1 MNLIRRR
8 FLSLAG
14 AAIAAPAIASVAWS
28 QTYPTRSIRVLVPL
42 AAGGGT
48 DYLAR
53 LTGEFVSNSV
63 GQQVVVEN
71 RTGAG
76 GTIGIETAA
85 KSPPDGYTVLF
96 SNDNI
101 ASAPQILKV
110 NGDYQKDL
118 VPVVQIARQPLVWAV
133 HQSLNLS
140 TLAEFINEMKQRP
153 GRGYATSG
161 VGSNQHFL
169 GEWFLKTAGLKLDHI
184 PYRGAGQAVNDLIA
198 AHVPIAALGPTS
210 LMSHYEAKTL
220 RFLAQSSEARS
231 PTLPEIPTFQEAG
244 FKGMVLDQWFGVFV
258 PAGTPPE
265 IIARLNAEFS
275 KALAVPAIREGMLK
289 AANEPIGGSAEQF
302 SRLVRD
308 NSSKIRKALE
318 RARYQGELSRARAGN
333 PRQDRKA
340 SPHRLAG
347 THRNLRLGSGQ
358 VDCEAFEIG
367 ERAVAQST
375 LVSGA
380 QDHAGRLARLECF
393 LPTGCTQAPTI
404 AGFQA
409 AKAELRHRCRKIV
422 AAGFGKLEKPGGHD
436 GADRVATDVLSPSVA
451 AAVSKEPRHWVHRA
465 DFEPVTEHVT
475 GCARP
480 TASITAVVPQ
490 HCRLR
495 VRCCLQTA
503 YLW

>member
-1 MNLIRRR
+1 MKLVRRR

-14 AAIAAPAIASVAWS
+14 AAVAAPAIGSVARS
-28 QTYPTRSIRVLVPL
+28 QTYPARSIRVIVPL

-76 GTIGIETAA
+76 GTIGIETVA
-85 KSPPDGYTVLF
+85 KSAPDGYTVLF

-110 NGDYQKDL
+110 SGDYQKDL

-210 LMSHYEAKTL
+210 MMPHYAAKTL

-244 FKGMVLDQWFGVFV
+244 FSGMVLDQWFGVFV
-258 PAGTPPE
+258 PAGTPPA
-265 IIARLNAEFS
+265 IIARLNTEFG

-302 SRLVRD
+302 LRLVRD
-308 NSSKIRKALE
+308 DSAKYAKLS
-318 RARYQGELSRARAGN
+318 QELS
-333 PRQDRKA
+333 
-340 SPHRLAG
+340 
-347 THRNLRLGSGQ
+347 
-358 VDCEAFEIG
+358 I
-367 ERAVAQST
+367 
-375 LVSGA
+375 
-380 QDHAGRLARLECF
+380 
-393 LPTGCTQAPTI
+393 
-404 AGFQA
+404 
-409 AKAELRHRCRKIV
+409 KIN
-422 AAGFGKLEKPGGHD
+422 
-436 GADRVATDVLSPSVA
+436 
-451 AAVSKEPRHWVHRA
+451 
-465 DFEPVTEHVT
+465 
-475 GCARP
+475 
-480 TASITAVVPQ
+480 
-490 HCRLR
+490 
-495 VRCCLQTA
+495 
-503 YLW
+503 